1 MRTRYGRYDGGP
13 DPLAPPV
20 DLAEALDAIGE
31 DVMAGYSPER
41 AMREFLR
48 RGARDQTGLDDLA
61 RRVAERR
68 RELLQ
73 RHNLDGTMQEVREL
87 LDRAVLEERKQLA
100 RALDDDA
107 RFAEMR
113 IENLPPSTAAAVSE
127 LGDYDWRSPQAR
139 EDYERIKD
147 LLGRELLD
155 QRFAGMKQALE
166 NATDEDRAAVNEMLQ
181 DLNRL
186 LEAHRLG
193 EDTSDMFRDFMDKHG
208 DFFPENPQNID
219 ELLDALA
226 QRAAAA
232 QRMRNSMTQ
241 EQRDELD
248 ALAQQAF
255 GSPELMQSLAQL
267 DDNLQALRPGEDW
280 GGSERF
286 DGEQGLGLGDGTGVL
301 QDLADLDDLAD
312 QLSQSYDG
320 ARMDDVDLD
329 KLARQLGDQSAVDA
343 RTLARLEQA
352 LRDTGYLRRG
362 SDGQLRLSPKAMRQL
377 GQALLRDVA
386 NRMSARQGQRDLRQA
401 GAAGERSGATREW
414 AFGDTEPWDVTR
426 TVTNA
431 IVRNAAEGRPLTA
444 TTNGDPS
451 EPFLSIRDVEVTET
465 EARTQAAVALLVD
478 TSFSMAMDGR
488 WVPMKRTALALH
500 HLIRSRFRGDA
511 LQVIGFGR
519 HAQVMEIEELT
530 ALDAMW
536 DKGTNLHHA
545 LLLAN
550 RHFRKHPH
558 AQPVLLIV
566 TDGEPTSH
574 LEPDGEVYFAYP
586 PHPLTIAY
594 SVRELD
600 NAGRLGA
607 QTTFFKLGE
616 DPGLGR
622 FIDQMARRVDGR
634 VVAPELDDLGAAVVG
649 SYLGS
654 RDPASHGASY
664 RDWFGADSRFLGLIQ
679 LRELAAVAPR
689 AGSCGPTN
697 WQPWPHEL
705 ASLAPVGATTDG
717 SRGHFC
723 QLVG

>member
-1 MRTRYGRYDGGP
+1 MKDRTRFRRYEGG

-41 AMREFLR
+41 AMQEFLR
-48 RGARDQTGLDDLA
+48 RGGQDQRGLDDLA

-73 RHNLDGTMQEVREL
+73 RHNLDGTLQEVKEL

-100 RALDDDA
+100 RDAMMDDA
-107 RFAEMR
+107 DRSFREMQL
-113 IENLPPSTAAAVSE
+113 ENLPSSPAAAVSE
-127 LGDYDWRSPQAR
+127 LSSYDWQSRQAR

-147 LLGRELLD
+147 LLGREMLE

-166 NATDEDRAAVNEMLQ
+166 GATDEDRARVNEMLQ

-186 LEAHRLG
+186 LDAHRRG
-193 EDTSDMFRDFMDKHG
+193 EDTDEQFADFMDKHG
-208 DFFPENPQNID
+208 DFFPEGPSNVD
-219 ELLDALA
+219 ELLDSLA

-248 ALAQQAF
+248 ALAAEAF
-255 GSPELMQSLAQL
+255 GSPELMDSLSQL
-267 DDNLQALRPGEDW
+267 DSNLQALRPDEDW
-280 GGSERF
+280 GGSERM
-286 DGEQGLGLGDGTGVL
+286 DGEEGLGLGDGTGVF
-301 QDLADLDDLAD
+301 QDLADLDELSD
-312 QLSQSYDG
+312 QLSQSYGG
-320 ARMDDVDLD
+320 ARMDDLDLD
-329 KLARQLGDQSAVDA
+329 KLARQLGDQAAADA
-343 RTLARLEQA
+343 RTLQQLEKA
-352 LRDTGYLRRG
+352 LRDSGTLKRD
-362 SDGQLRLSPKAMRQL
+362 SSGQLRLTPKAMRQL
-377 GQALLRDVA
+377 GKALLRDVA
-386 NRMSARQGQRDLRQA
+386 QRLSGRQGQRDMDRA

-426 TVTNA
+426 TVLNGVLRRA
-431 IVRNAAEGRPLTA
+431 
-444 TTNGDPS
+444 GDPGGPLV
-451 EPFLSIRDVEVTET
+451 EIGDVEVQET

-500 HLIRSRFRGDA
+500 TLIRSRFRGDH
-511 LQVIGFGR
+511 LQLIGFGR
-519 HAQVMEIEELT
+519 HAEVMDIEQLT

-550 RHFRKHPH
+550 RHFRKHPN

-574 LEPDGEVYFAYP
+574 LEPGGEVWFSYP
-586 PHPLTIAY
+586 PHPLTVAY
-594 SVRELD
+594 AVRELD

-607 QTTFFKLGE
+607 QTTFFRLGE
-616 DPGLGR
+616 DPGLAR
-622 FIDQMARRVDGR
+622 FIESMARRVDGR

-654 RDPASHGASY
+654 RGGSSGGAGGSG
-664 RDWFGADSRFLGLIQ
+664 DLGGWFGGRGF
-679 LRELAAVAPR
+679 
-689 AGSCGPTN
+689 
-697 WQPWPHEL
+697 W
-705 ASLAPVGATTDG
+705 VG
-717 SRGHFC
+717 
-723 QLVG
+723 

>member
-1 MRTRYGRYDGGP
+1 
-13 DPLAPPV
+13 
-20 DLAEALDAIGE
+20 
-31 DVMAGYSPER
+31 
-41 AMREFLR
+41 MRE
-48 RGARDQTGLDDLA
+48 
-61 RRVAERR
+61 VK
-68 RELLQ
+68 
-73 RHNLDGTMQEVREL
+73 EL

-100 RALDDDA
+100 RDVDLDDAD
-107 RFAEMR
+107 RSFAEMR
-113 IENLPPSTAAAVSE
+113 LDNLPGSTSAAVSE
-127 LGDYDWRSPQAR
+127 LADYDWQSSQAR

-166 NATDEDRAAVNEMLQ
+166 NATDEDRAAVNAMLE
-181 DLNRL
+181 DLNDL
-186 LEAHRLG
+186 LEAHRRG
-193 EDTSDMFRDFMDKHG
+193 EDTDEQFRDFMDKHG
-208 DFFPENPQNID
+208 DFFPENPQNVD
-219 ELLDALA
+219 ELLDSLA

-248 ALAQQAF
+248 ALASQAF
-255 GSPELMQSLAQL
+255 GSPSLMQSLGRL
-267 DDNLQALRPGEDW
+267 DGNLQALRPGEDW

-286 DGEQGLGLGDGTGVL
+286 DGNEGLGLGDGTGVL
-301 QDLADLDDLAD
+301 QDLADLDALSE

-329 KLARQLGDQSAVDA
+329 KLARQLGDEAAVDA
-343 RTLARLEQA
+343 RTLSELERA
-352 LRDTGYLRRG
+352 LRDSGYLKRT

-377 GQALLRDVA
+377 GKALLKDVA
-386 NRMSARQGQRDLRQA
+386 ERMSSRQGQRDLRAA

-431 IVRNAAEGRPLTA
+431 VVRSAAEGRSTRDGVRLEI
-444 TTNGDPS
+444 G
-451 EPFLSIRDVEVTET
+451 DVEVVET

-500 HLIRSRFRGDA
+500 QLISSRFRGDA
-511 LQVIGFGR
+511 LEVIAFGR
-519 HAQVMEIEELT
+519 YAEVMPIEQLT
-530 ALDAMW
+530 ALDARW

-574 LEPDGEVYFAYP
+574 LEPDGEVYFTYP

-600 NAGRLGA
+600 AAARFGA
-607 QTTFFKLGE
+607 QTTFFRLGD
-616 DPGLGR
+616 DPGLAR

-654 RDPASHGASY
+654 RGPGGGSY
-664 RDWFGADSRFLGLIQ
+664 RDFFGSDGRGF
-679 LRELAAVAPR
+679 
-689 AGSCGPTN
+689 
-697 WQPWPHEL
+697 W
-705 ASLAPVGATTDG
+705 VG
-717 SRGHFC
+717 
-723 QLVG
+723 

>member
-1 MRTRYGRYDGGP
+1 MSRARSRYARYDGGP

-48 RGARDQTGLDDLA
+48 RGGRDQQGLDDLA
-61 RRVAERR
+61 RRVAEKR

-73 RHNLDGTMQEVREL
+73 RHNLDGTLQEVREL
-87 LDRAVLEERKQLA
+87 LDHALLEERKQLA
-100 RALDDDA
+100 RDVDMDDGDRA
-107 RFAEMR
+107 FRELQL
-113 IENLPPSTAAAVSE
+113 ENLPASTAAAVSE
-127 LGDYDWRSPQAR
+127 LADYDWSSREAR

-166 NATDEDRAAVNEMLQ
+166 NATDEDRAAVNEMLE
-181 DLNRL
+181 DLNTL
-186 LEAHRLG
+186 LEAHSRG
-193 EDTSDMFRDFMDKHG
+193 EDTPEQFEQFMDKHG
-208 DFFPENPQNID
+208 DFFPENPRDVD
-219 ELLDALA
+219 ELLDSLA

-248 ALAQQAF
+248 ALAAQAF
-255 GSPELMQSLAQL
+255 GSPQLVESLSRL
-267 DDNLQALRPGEDW
+267 DANLQSLRPGEDW

-286 DGEQGLGLGDGTGVL
+286 DGDQGLGLGDGTGAL
-301 QDLADLDDLAD
+301 QDLADLDDLAE
-312 QLSQSYDG
+312 QLSQSG
-320 ARMDDVDLD
+320 TSGRMGSDSSWLDLD
-329 KLARQLGDQSAVDA
+329 KLARQLGDQAAVDA
-343 RTLARLEQA
+343 RTLQRLEQA
-352 LRDTGYLRRG
+352 LRDSGYLKRG

-377 GQALLRDVA
+377 GKALLRDVA
-386 NRMSARQGQRDLRQA
+386 TRMSGRQGQRDLRQA

-431 IVRNAAEGRPLTA
+431 VRRTVAEG
-444 TTNGDPS
+444 GDARDGVR
-451 EPFLSIRDVEVTET
+451 LDIGDVEVTET
-465 EARTQAAVALLVD
+465 EARTQACVALLVD

-500 HLIRSRFRGDA
+500 TLIRSRFRGDA
-511 LQVIGFGR
+511 LQLIGFGR

-550 RHFRKHPH
+550 RHFRKHPN
-558 AQPVLLIV
+558 AQPVLLVV

-574 LEPDGEVYFAYP
+574 LEPDGEVWFSYP
-586 PHPLTIAY
+586 PHPLTVAY
-594 SVRELD
+594 AIRELD
-600 NAGRLGA
+600 NAGRFGA
-607 QTTFFKLGE
+607 QTTFFRLGD
-616 DPGLGR
+616 DPGLAR
-622 FIDQMARRVDGR
+622 FIESMAKRVDGR

-654 RDPASHGASY
+654 RRGGGGEGGHYG
-664 RDWFGADSRFLGLIQ
+664 DWFGGRGF
-679 LRELAAVAPR
+679 
-689 AGSCGPTN
+689 
-697 WQPWPHEL
+697 W
-705 ASLAPVGATTDG
+705 VGG
-717 SRGHFC
+717 
-723 QLVG
+723 